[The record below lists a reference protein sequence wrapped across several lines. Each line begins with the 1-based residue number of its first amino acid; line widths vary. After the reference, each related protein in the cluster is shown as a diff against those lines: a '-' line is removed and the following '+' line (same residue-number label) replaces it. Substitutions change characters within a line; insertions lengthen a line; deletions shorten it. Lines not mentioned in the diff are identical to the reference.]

1 MAQLPLP
8 PRIPPRSPKKGGE
21 GVANYALMQQPIS
34 RKGSIRI
41 PPENITK
48 PLVS

>member
-8 PRIPPRSPKKGGE
+8 PRTPPRSPKRGG
-21 GVANYALMQQPIS
+21 GGTNYALMKQPIS

-41 PPENITK
+41 PSENITK